1 MTPMLTKGGNTPLPT
16 TRCTVTVPATAPGA
30 ATDVCAVLLAKDGKV
45 RGDDDLVFYNH
56 PAQDGVVLDGR
67 TVVADLPAV
76 PASVDRIAIVASVDP
91 TLPAAAHFTA
101 ADTPKAVIECGG
113 VRIGFEPPPFTHRET
128 AAVLVEIYR
137 RDGAWK
143 VRAVG
148 QGWDTG
154 LAGLATA
161 FGIVVDDAPPAPI
174 PAPIPAPARA
184 PIAAPAPVAVPV
196 PAPVH
201 VPVPSPAPTSVPVP
215 VPAAAMSLEKVR
227 RAAPGLVN
235 LYKAAQV
242 SLTKSGVMGQRAAVY
257 LVLDHS
263 GSMSRFYR
271 DGTMQHLAEQV
282 LGLSVNLDD
291 DGTVPLMFFSNGV
304 DLVADLNLENYRGR
318 IERLHAPLDW
328 GGTCY
333 TPAMLAVIEHY
344 QATGSR
350 DPAFVVFQTDG
361 EPFDRKATRELLR
374 RASALPIFWQFVGF
388 GSSRDLRFL
397 RSLDTLDRRTVDN
410 AGYFAAGQQPAARS
424 DAELYDH
431 LMKEFPDWL
440 KAARAAG
447 VLR

>member
-1 MTPMLTKGGNTPLPT
+1 MSLVLAKGGNTPLPT
-16 TRCTVTVPATAPGA
+16 ARCTVTVPATASGA
-30 ATDVCAVLLAKDGKV
+30 ATDVCAVLLAKDGTV

-56 PAQDGVVLDGR
+56 PAQDGVVLGGR
-67 TVVADLPAV
+67 SIVADLPAV
-76 PASVDRIAIVASVDP
+76 PASVERIAIVASIDP
-91 TLPAAAHFTA
+91 TLPAATHFTA

-137 RDGAWK
+137 RNGAWK

-161 FGIVVDDAPPAPI
+161 FGIVVDDAAPAPVPAPI
-174 PAPIPAPARA
+174 LAPIPTQAPA
-184 PIAAPAPVAVPV
+184 PVPVAVPV
-196 PAPVH
+196 PAPV
-201 VPVPSPAPTSVPVP
+201 PVPVP

-227 RAAPGLVN
+227 RTAPGLVD

-242 SLTKSGVMGQRAAVY
+242 SLAKSGVMGQRAAVY

-344 QATGSR
+344 QATGSG

-388 GSSRDLRFL
+388 GPSRDLRFL

-424 DAELYDH
+424 DADLYDR

>member
-1 MTPMLTKGGNTPLPT
+1 MSLTLPKGGNAPLPT
-16 TRCTVTVPATAPGA
+16 ARCTVTVPATAAGA
-30 ATDVCAVLLAKDGKV
+30 ATDVCAVLLATDGAV
-45 RGDDDLVFYNH
+45 RSDDDLVFYNH
-56 PAQDGVVLDGR
+56 PAQDGVVLGGR
-67 TVVADLPAV
+67 TIVADLPAV
-76 PASVDRIAIVASVDP
+76 PASVVRIAIVATIDP
-91 TLPAAAHFTA
+91 MLAAAHFTA
-101 ADTPKAVIECGG
+101 ADTPRAVIECGG

-128 AAVLVEIYR
+128 AAVLVELYR
-137 RDGAWK
+137 REGAWK

-161 FGIVVDDAPPAPI
+161 FGIVVDDATPT
-174 PAPIPAPARA
+174 PAPA
-184 PIAAPAPVAVPV
+184 AAVASTVAVTPVPTPVQV

-201 VPVPSPAPTSVPVP
+201 VSAPVQAPVP
-215 VPAAAMSLEKVR
+215 VPAAAMSLEKVQ

-242 SLTKSGVMGQRAAVY
+242 SLAKSGVMGQRAAVY

-263 GSMSRFYR
+263 GSMIRFYR

-291 DGTVPLMFFSNGV
+291 DGTVPLLFFSNGV
-304 DLVADLNLENYRGR
+304 DLIADLNLENYRGR

-361 EPFDRKATRELLR
+361 EPFDRQATRELLR

-388 GSSRDLRFL
+388 GPSRDLRFL

-410 AGYFAAGQQPAARS
+410 AGYFAAGRQPASRS
-424 DAELYDH
+424 DADLYDR

-440 KAARAAG
+440 QAARAAG
-447 VLR
+447 VIR

>member
-1 MTPMLTKGGNTPLPT
+1 MSPMLAKGGNTPLPT
-16 TRCTVTVPATAPGA
+16 ARCTVTVPATAPGV

-56 PAQDGVVLDGR
+56 PAQDGVVLGGR

-91 TLPAAAHFTA
+91 TLPASAHFTA

-161 FGIVVDDAPPAPI
+161 FGIVVDDAPPAP
-174 PAPIPAPARA
+174 APVPVSIPAPARA
-184 PIAAPAPVAVPV
+184 PITAPAPVAVPV
-196 PAPVH
+196 AAPVPVP
-201 VPVPSPAPTSVPVP
+201 VPVPSPAPVP
-215 VPAAAMSLEKVR
+215 VPAAAMSLEEVR

-344 QATGSR
+344 RATGSR

-424 DAELYDH
+424 DAELYDR

>member
-1 MTPMLTKGGNTPLPT
+1 MSLMLPKGGNAPLSK
-16 TRCTVTVPATAPGA
+16 TRCTVTVPATAPGV

-45 RGDDDLVFYNH
+45 RSDHDLVFYNH
-56 PAQDGVVLDGR
+56 PAQDGVVLGGR
-67 TVVADLPAV
+67 TIVADLPAV
-76 PASVDRIAIVASVDP
+76 PASVDRIAIVASIDP

-137 RDGAWK
+137 REGAWK

-154 LAGLATA
+154 LAGLAIA
-161 FGIVVDDAPPAPI
+161 FGIVVDDA
-174 PAPIPAPARA
+174 
-184 PIAAPAPVAVPV
+184 APAPVAVPAQVAVTVSV
-196 PAPVH
+196 PAPVP
-201 VPVPSPAPTSVPVP
+201 VPVPVASPAPAPVPVP
-215 VPAAAMSLEKVR
+215 VAVPAAAMSLEKVR

-242 SLTKSGVMGQRAAVY
+242 SLVKSGVMGQRAAVY

-344 QATGSR
+344 QATGSA

-388 GSSRDLRFL
+388 GPSRDLRFL

-410 AGYFAAGQQPAARS
+410 AGYFAAGQQPASRS
-424 DAELYDH
+424 DADLYDR

-440 KAARAAG
+440 EAARAAG